1 MTFGFFHLVAG
12 NEGIVFNV
20 AALIIIFAYE
30 LLSER
35 SHNWLEGY
43 RCRGVL
49 RVFVVIWII
58 ISDSLI
64 HTNFI
69 SNHHWEVLVGVLCN
83 VSIAWVNAHHEVELV
98 SCQWLGAVRFIRID
112 EALGQRC
119 RSARIQRSLYPFSDS
134 VSQPPV
140 EGYPND
146 QADNSA
152 LHRGVAPGLIVLQC
166 DFLRVII
173 TTF

>member
-1 MTFGFFHLVAG
+1 MTFGFLHLVAG

-35 SHNWLEGY
+35 SHNWLEGD

-69 SNHHWEVLVGVLCN
+69 SNHH
-83 VSIAWVNAHHEVELV
+83 
-98 SCQWLGAVRFIRID
+98 
-112 EALGQRC
+112 
-119 RSARIQRSLYPFSDS
+119 
-134 VSQPPV
+134 
-140 EGYPND
+140 
-146 QADNSA
+146 
-152 LHRGVAPGLIVLQC
+152 
-166 DFLRVII
+166 
-173 TTF
+173 